1 MGLLLTDHQLRN
13 SNPSETA
20 ASDKTVDAS
29 LVARAQTLAV
39 LEGLGRDQTRKRIVL
54 QFLYDSA
61 LINGYEPVVGLD
73 GANLSW
79 ADLSNFDLNG
89 TSLHGAN
96 LESANFRGAVLSQT
110 DLSSANLC

>member
-1 MGLLLTDHQLRN
+1 MGVLLTDHQLRN

-29 LVARAQTLAV
+29 LVACAQTLAV
-39 LEGLGRDQTRKRIVL
+39 LEGLSRDQTRKRIVL

-73 GANLSW
+73 GA
-79 ADLSNFDLNG
+79 DLSNFDLSG

-96 LESANFRGAVLSQT
+96 LESAILRGAVLSQT